1 MMNDILKL
9 TGHFEQRK
17 NPNRPGPRNLP
28 ANQKIN
34 VSHIIDLRN
43 QLLEID
49 DYWKDKSLFQKALI
63 SVHYS
68 EVVAKSNRIKDLLS
82 QRSQNANDTIV
93 GAKFSNDSENE
104 PKHIITHCI
113 NKEAIKE
120 TINQLNEC
128 ISIIQNIF
136 SGEVDFATI
145 EKINSNVINIP
156 HLSKTKFVSLI
167 VDCFHVDYFDV
178 DLEKESISINS
189 IVTLYKTDVNSID
202 ILRHIGISDTKYQK
216 IDVDTFIMTP
226 AIFEILKREAPY
238 LIAMKVEDLAKILE
252 IDADDEI
259 DEDPDYSIPDPT
271 NEPVIGVIDTHF
283 DKHVYFSKWVE
294 YTNMQSQ
301 EIELEPE
308 DFDHGTMVSSIIVD
322 GPALNPRL
330 QDNCGRFRVRHFGVA
345 KKGSNSSSFIM
356 DAIEKIVVNNKD
368 IKVWNL
374 SLGSELEIDRNFISP
389 EAAKLDSLQFNHDIV
404 FIVSGTNKPE
414 NKDYPKKIGA
424 PADSIN
430 SIVVNSVDFNDTP
443 ADYSRTGPVLSFFN
457 KPNLCYYGGTYED
470 RLTVYAPYGK
480 KKTYGTSFAA
490 PWIAR
495 KMAYLIYKMNF
506 TKEVAKALLIDS
518 AAGWKKFK
526 APTTIAGYGVVPK
539 LIENIVQSQN
549 DEIRFVISDSSI
561 LYDTYNYNIPVPVYQ
576 ETQPFIAKATLCY
589 FPNCSR
595 NQGVD
600 YTDTELDLH
609 FGRIKDDSIKPINNN
624 IQNEEGKYFLKEEKA
639 RQLYRKWDN
648 IKLIGEEL
656 KDKPRARKLYGDGR
670 WGISLKTKER
680 LVGNSGRGM
689 AFGLV
694 ITLKEINGH
703 NRLEEF
709 IRLCSLRGWLVN
721 RINIENQIELFNKAE
736 QDIVFE

>member
-1 MMNDILKL
+1 MNDILKL

-28 ANQKIN
+28 ANKKIK
-34 VSHIIDLRN
+34 VSHIINLRN
-43 QLLEID
+43 QLIEID
-49 DYWKDKSLFQKALI
+49 EYWKNKTLFQKALV
-63 SVHYS
+63 SVHYT

-82 QRSQNANDTIV
+82 QYSQNTNETIV
-93 GAKFSNDSENE
+93 GAKFSNDSEDD
-104 PKHIITHCI
+104 PKHIITHCVDKKTI
-113 NKEAIKE
+113 RE
-120 TINQLNEC
+120 TITQLDKC
-128 ISIIQNIF
+128 ISIIQAMF
-136 SGEVDFATI
+136 SGEVDFAII
-145 EKINSNVINIP
+145 EKINSNLTPIP
-156 HLSKTKFVSLI
+156 NFSKTKFVSLI
-167 VDCFHVDYFDV
+167 VDCFHVDFFDV
-178 DLEKESISINS
+178 DLEKESININS

-202 ILRHIGISDTKYQK
+202 ILRQIGISETKYQK
-216 IDVDTFIMTP
+216 IDVDTFIMSP

-238 LIAMKVEDLAKILE
+238 LIAMKVEDLTEIPAVSIE
-252 IDADDEI
+252 EDIDAD
-259 DEDPDYSIPDPT
+259 PDFSILDPT

-283 DKHVYFSKWVE
+283 DKHVYFTKWVD
-294 YTNMQSQ
+294 YTNMQSSD
-301 EIELEPE
+301 IELEPE
-308 DFDHGTMVSSIIVD
+308 DYDHGTMVSSIIVD
-322 GPALNPRL
+322 GPTLNPRL

-356 DAIEKIVVNNKD
+356 ETIEKIVENNKD

-389 EAAKLDSLQFNHDIV
+389 EAAKLDYLQFKNDIV

-414 NKDYPKKIGA
+414 NKEYPKKIGA

-430 SIVVNSVDFNDTP
+430 SIVVNSVDFNDIP
-443 ADYSRTGPVLSFFN
+443 AEYSRTGPVLSFFN
-457 KPNLCYYGGTYED
+457 KPDLCYYGGTYED
-470 RLTVYAPYGK
+470 GLTVYAPFGK
-480 KKTYGTSFAA
+480 KKSYGTSFAA
-490 PWIAR
+490 PWITR

-506 TKEVAKALLIDS
+506 TKEAAKALLIDS

-526 APTTIAGYGVVPK
+526 STTTIAGYGVVPIQ
-539 LIENIVQSQN
+539 IENIIQSQN
-549 DEIRFVISDSSI
+549 DEIRFVISGSSI

-576 ETQPFIAKATLCY
+576 DAQPFIAKATLCY

-609 FGRIKDDSIKPINNN
+609 FGRIKDDSIKPIDNN
-624 IQNEEGKYFLKEEKA
+624 IQNDEGRYFLKEEKA

-656 KDKPRARKLYGDGR
+656 KNNPRARKLYDDGR
-670 WGISLKTKER
+670 WGISLKTTKR

-694 ITLKEINGH
+694 ITLKEINGQ
-703 NRLEEF
+703 NRLEDF

-721 RINIENQIELFNKAE
+721 RINVENQIEIFNKFE
-736 QDIVFE
+736 QAIEFE